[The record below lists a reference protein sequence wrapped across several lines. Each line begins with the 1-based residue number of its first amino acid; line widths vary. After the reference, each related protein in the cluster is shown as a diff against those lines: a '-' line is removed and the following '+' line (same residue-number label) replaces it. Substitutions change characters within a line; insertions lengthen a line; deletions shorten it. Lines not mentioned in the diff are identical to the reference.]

1 MPSTLSY
8 SNLSELPIIAQQII
22 DFAGNTKIWLF
33 EGPMGAGKTTLIQQI
48 AKTLGVTESTS
59 SPTYSLV
66 NEYLTDKNQTIYH
79 FDFYRLKSEIEA
91 LDYGIEEY
99 FESNNICLC
108 EWPSKIPSLW
118 PAQYL
123 MIKIELD
130 NSATRQISL
139 DLYSL

>member
-1 MPSTLSY
+1 MQSILHL
-8 SNLSELPIIAQQII
+8 SNLSELPNIAQQII
-22 DFAGNTKIWLF
+22 QFAGNTKIWLF

-48 AKTLGVTESTS
+48 VRSLGDSQNTS

-66 NEYLTDKNQTIYH
+66 NEYLTDNNHTIYH

-99 FESNNICLC
+99 FDSNNLCLC

-118 PAQYL
+118 PSQYL
-123 MIKIELD
+123 MIKIELE
-130 NSATRQISL
+130 NSGSRQISL
-139 DLYSL
+139 DLH